1 MTNTWKLVTRISKP
15 KTRNSKTVW
24 TKHQLPFPAA
34 ALASLW
40 LLALSLLTMASCGYR
55 VIGSEPAGAGQTKS
69 TMAVPPFQ
77 NRSMQVG
84 LETVFANDIIRALQD
99 RKIVRVKPGEVKA
112 DYVLLGSI
120 KKLEHSSTAYLDI
133 DQSLIRRTTLTVE
146 VIIKDMRTNKTIW
159 KDVEIVNSDYV
170 ANQYYGIGEATRDQ
184 GIREASTRLAQRIT
198 DKISVLF

>member
-1 MTNTWKLVTRISKP
+1 MDKTSTTTPRRCLGRLVTVGRLAVYSYLL
-15 KTRNSKTVW
+15 R
-24 TKHQLPFPAA
+24 LPRHRLGA
-34 ALASLW
+34 
-40 LLALSLLTMASCGYR
+40 G
-55 VIGSEPAGAGQTKS
+55 GAGQTKA

-99 RKIVRVKPGEVKA
+99 RKIVQVKPGEVKA

-146 VIIKDMRTNKTIW
+146 VIVKDMRTNKTVW

-170 ANQYYGIGEATRDQ
+170 ANQYHGIGEATRDQ

>member
-1 MTNTWKLVTRISKP
+1 MDITSTTVTR
-15 KTRNSKTVW
+15 RCFGLTVV
-24 TKHQLPFPAA
+24 
-34 ALASLW
+34 
-40 LLALSLLTMASCGYR
+40 LALSLLTIASCGYR
-55 VIGSEPAGAGQTKS
+55 VIGSEPVGAGQTKS

-99 RKIVRVKPGEVKA
+99 RKNVLVKPGEVKA

-159 KDVEIVNSDYV
+159 KDMENVNSDYV
-170 ANQYYGIGEATRDQ
+170 ANQQYGIGEATRDQ
-184 GIREASTRLAQRIT
+184 GIREASARLAQRIT

>member
-1 MTNTWKLVTRISKP
+1 MLKKP
-15 KTRNSKTVW
+15 TTTSSRC
-24 TKHQLPFPAA
+24 LGRLF
-34 ALASLW
+34 
-40 LLALSLLTMASCGYR
+40 LLALWLCTLTSCGYR
-55 VIGSEPAGAGQTKS
+55 VIGSEPAAAGQTKS

-184 GIREASTRLAQRIT
+184 GIREASTRLGPKNHRQDQRALL
-198 DKISVLF
+198 KPRLSCPLCL

>member
-1 MTNTWKLVTRISKP
+1 MD
-15 KTRNSKTVW
+15 KTSTTAARRRCLGLTVV
-24 TKHQLPFPAA
+24 
-34 ALASLW
+34 
-40 LLALSLLTMASCGYR
+40 LALSLLTMASCGYR
-55 VIGSEPAGAGQTKS
+55 VIGSEPAGAAGQTKS

-99 RKIVRVKPGEVKA
+99 RKIVQVKPGEVKA

-159 KDVEIVNSDYV
+159 KDMEIVNSDYV
-170 ANQYYGIGEATRDQ
+170 ANQHYGIGEATRDQ
-184 GIREASTRLAQRIT
+184 GIREASARLAQRIT
-198 DKISVLF
+198 DKMSVLF